1 LMRTSAWRRAALSV
15 ESVQKYA
22 PLVPWRSCMK
32 NKYDMLIIGGGPA
45 GAIAAK
51 TAVEKGL
58 SVCLVEKRPAIGAPV
73 RCAEGLGKEAL
84 HEFIDP
90 DPKWIS
96 AEMTGASI
104 VAPDGFLMKLESKF
118 AGSKVGYILDRKV
131 FDRELVW
138 RAAEA
143 GADVAVKSRASAPIM
158 ENGCVKGAKIESCGK
173 VSEIVAEIVIA
184 ADGVES
190 KFSRWCGIDTTVPVR
205 EIMSSVQYVLADIDI
220 DQQSTVFYLGN
231 EIAPEGYLWVFPKG
245 DRIANVGIGISGKKS
260 GEGHRAKDY
269 LERFVKKTF
278 PCGKPIEYIAGGVSV
293 CRPLDCTVTDGLI
306 IAGDAARVVDPLTG
320 GGIYNGMYTGK
331 LAAEVAAECIG
342 TCDVSKTALMKYD
355 KTWRAS
361 KMGKSI
367 ERNYHIKEYLIR
379 QPDKKLNEIIHSV
392 SKLNLSDFTT
402 LSLIKEIIQVNPKLM
417 IELGTLAASI
427 R

>member
-1 LMRTSAWRRAALSV
+1 
-15 ESVQKYA
+15 
-22 PLVPWRSCMK
+22 MK
-32 NKYDMLIIGGGPA
+32 NKYDVLVIGGGPA

-51 TAVEKGL
+51 TSVEKGL

-104 VAPDGFLMKLESKF
+104 IAPDGFVMKLESHL
-118 AGSKVGYILDRKV
+118 AGNKVGYILDRKV

-138 RAAEA
+138 KAAEA
-143 GADVAVKSRASAPIM
+143 GADVAVKTRASAPIIN
-158 ENGCVKGAKIESCGK
+158 NGCVRGAKIESCGK
-173 VSEIVAEIVIA
+173 VSKIAADIVIA

-190 KFSRWCGIDTTVPVR
+190 KFSRWCGIDTTVPIR

-220 DQQSTVFYLGN
+220 DQHSTVFYLGN

-245 DRIANVGIGISGKKS
+245 DRTANVGIGISGKKS

-269 LERFVKKTF
+269 LDRFVKKTF

-361 KMGKSI
+361 KMGKAI
-367 ERNYHIKEYLIR
+367 KRNYHIKEYLIR

-402 LSLIKEIIQVNPKLM
+402 LSLIKEIIRVNPKLM
-417 IELGTLAASI
+417 LELGTLAASI